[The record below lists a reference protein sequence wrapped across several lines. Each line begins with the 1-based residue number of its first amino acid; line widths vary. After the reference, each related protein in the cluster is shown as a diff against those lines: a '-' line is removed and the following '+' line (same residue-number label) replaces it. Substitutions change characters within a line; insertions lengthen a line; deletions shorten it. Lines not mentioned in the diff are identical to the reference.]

1 MYWIY
6 LAIFILAILTP
17 KFVQQGAFPLQE
29 DDVESLLILGF
40 GTFGLVLY
48 FAKEKALLR
57 VFKEKLHLQK
67 QANIITRDLSDS
79 YSYIGEMNRKLDIVK
94 ELIFS
99 LPKTTAETLGKK
111 EGAVYQSLLDAASL
125 LAKTDAVTLCF
136 VDTKRKEWVK
146 RYQKQTNPGTLP
158 GLDAK
163 TLLEEGKFFWEIGE
177 DVIVRSPRQAKGVSA
192 FLIFSK
198 TRNHIED
205 GEVFQILASEALL
218 LYWAERGAT
227 SYMDK

>member
-6 LAIFILAILTP
+6 LALFILAILTP
-17 KFVQQGAFPLQE
+17 GFINREFSLLRE
-29 DDVESLLILGF
+29 DDAESLLILGF
-40 GTFGLVLY
+40 GLFGLVLY

-57 VFKEKLHLQK
+57 VFREKLHLQK

-111 EGAVYQSLLDAASL
+111 EGAVYRSLLDAASL

-146 RYQKQTNPGTLP
+146 RYQKQPNSGTLP

-163 TLLEEGKFFWEIGE
+163 MLLEEGKFFWEVGE
-177 DVIVRSPRQAKGVSA
+177 DVVVRSPRQAKGISA

-198 TRNHIED
+198 TRNHVDD

-218 LYWAERGAT
+218 LYWAEQSAT
-227 SYMDK
+227 SYVGK